1 MTMNLDTFIAG
12 WAERCRRLARLA
24 RDDAERSAT
33 FAALNPD
40 ETLPLRVV
48 REDPGTQQ
56 HKS

>member
-1 MTMNLDTFIAG
+1 MKLDTFLAE
-12 WAERCRRLARLA
+12 WTERCRRLARSA

-40 ETLPLRVV
+40 ETLRVV
-48 REDPGTQQ
+48 REDPGAQR

>member
-1 MTMNLDTFIAG
+1 MNLDTFIAE

-33 FAALNPD
+33 YAALNPD
-40 ETLPLRVV
+40 ETLRVV
-48 REDPGTQQ
+48 REDPGAQQ

>member
-1 MTMNLDTFIAG
+1 MNLDTFMAQ

-33 FAALNPD
+33 YAAVNPD

-48 REDPGTQQ
+48 RKDPGAQQ